1 MPEGGAG
8 CEEEVK
14 DSPSPEEEEEW
25 DSESSYYST
34 AEEDIT
40 ETLEEDIEGVSLQD
54 DSPNVSPTY
63 HAQTRYRAPSKKQK
77 RKRRCRTTY
86 CDQTLPFMTGGFD
99 IEDDIQQVVA
109 EIQGKQFSVLR
120 EVPSLA
126 MMCIK
131 LLRGIRFPADSM
143 PHLVKSHIYGA
154 NADLKFKKFQ
164 YGWLFNLLAFVNKE
178 KIGLEIGK
186 KIYRLPMCSV
196 WYPLPY
202 LHKSSRQFTDHYN
215 KNKITPCLMYTSG
228 HTVEGIDHYILNL
241 FRIIWILS
249 VLGHIMD
256 CMLPSQIAMG
266 KYKKDKSEEDQIKTA
281 TNKAVQWT
289 KTVLSRRLPDSAD
302 RFFNLSL
309 PYVFWAR
316 GDISHATELFCQLS
330 QSEKRCRHKAVYLNE
345 AGRMH
350 AISGE
355 TITAAK
361 FYRLAAEAA
370 LSKGK
375 NQQYTSEMEGQAMM
389 LLASLNDQGI
399 MAHKARSSWAGWKAV
414 FSSNTLESEGAALHA
429 VESWLCFHAGSWQ
442 GDCWE
447 ESVSRIFPLCA
458 KHSMLLYHLSLVHA
472 LRGDAQNS
480 LRSYN
485 DFRSKEFGSNLPGE
499 EIVNRRSQNPWLP
512 LVQAIE
518 QQGQITC
525 IPILWRTLLR
535 PLCLQTKPRV
545 TEEADLIS
553 EQLNLRLTAQGLLTG
568 DMQLLLP
575 PSGGIYLDPYTGKLT
590 YNDNRTEPWRAVTKD
605 SWKLLLPTP
614 LEVYHDEEGV
624 RVELLM
630 TSQDTLLMNK
640 VCGFPYPL
648 MSPLQDICTLVW
660 YGPSGKT
667 VKTSLLPKF
676 NDLIYKN
683 AEGAI
688 NISEFKIE
696 KDRQSVLQRL
706 HALYRKGCVL
716 NFQDIKDD
724 VSSWNR
730 YDERNKNKKRR
741 RRPLYGQKQSY
752 TLCAK
757 PFMFGKAVAMI
768 FDQSLPNYHSKLLVI
783 ANCSTAESFQKMKVY
798 YIENWSLDLAH
809 FKTPIRTS
817 QFHHGYR
824 IKDAEII
831 HFTFLNKPEPNIK
844 VFDQDGSIV
853 DTIPIKHNDDDSD
866 DGVHLKEAVQGQIY
880 PLIVRDEVIAITQ
893 TGRLWCRRNGD
904 NFIHIDVKEAV
915 SVAAFGDVL
924 IVLMEN
930 KTQFL
935 SAHQLQV
942 LDIRVTDSCQ
952 RSLNLKIGESMK
964 TIEQGFKTVQVLAT
978 QTVSRPTGP
987 RLMCI
992 AALDRTIVCLEA
1004 PTELSKCTEVTVTLT
1019 ISLAGYPVEA
1029 YIINQRAGFLLTFTQ
1044 HSTLSEAYIEH
1055 LCHYKFDG
1063 QLQGVIPCLG
1073 PGPRSFHH
1081 AYLPGDSNEGGA
1093 GLYLYMRDGHNGI
1106 VGIKIE
1112 DHPH

>member
-281 TNKAVQWT
+281 TNKAVRWT

-302 RFFNLSL
+302 RFFDLSL

-640 VCGFPYPL
+640 VCGFPYPV

-696 KDRQSVLQRL
+696 KDRQSVLQRI

-716 NFQDIKDD
+716 NFQAIKDD
-724 VSSWNR
+724 VSYWNR

-752 TLCAK
+752 TLFAK

-831 HFTFLNKPEPNIK
+831 HFTFLKPEPNIK

-866 DGVHLKEAVQGQIY
+866 DGVHLKEAIQGQIY
-880 PLIVRDEVIAITQ
+880 PLIVRDELIAITQ

-1019 ISLAGYPVEA
+1019 LSLAGYPMEA

-1106 VGIKIE
+1106 VGIKME